1 MATHPAGTWTVKMA
15 TTSVRVG
22 SGPDAASR
30 RRSRIDPLKALYL
43 IAALYVI
50 AFLLFP
56 LGKVLFETAGYLFNA
71 ERPLPSSLI
80 PYMMRITWNS
90 IQLALITTVVCV
102 VIATPLAIAIAKL
115 RLPFRTGW
123 TVLLTLPFITPPF
136 ISSFA
141 VIILFGRSGVL
152 TRILESIGI
161 TVPSIYGLNGLVLTQ
176 VLHLTP
182 YALLL
187 ILAGLRTVPK
197 HTEEAALSMGEG
209 FFGTMR
215 RIVVPYIYPHILAGA
230 VLVFLSS
237 IGDVGA
243 PLLIGGNY
251 RVLPVEIYSNFVSFL
266 GDDRI
271 PVIFSAWIILIT
283 AFMLYFVKRLLDK
296 TEVKHK
302 ARAETFTYD
311 IRWLRRLATVVLT
324 AVTAFFMLPYAA
336 ILVSSFG
343 TVWSQN
349 LLPNAF
355 TLANYQRALSDTQP
369 IMNSMFLV
377 AVITPICL
385 FLAVMLGHMQRSM
398 PRLRWFDYFTLLPFV
413 IPGVVI
419 GVGVIRAYS
428 GVTLFGIDFTAS
440 AIVLIVAVSIRR
452 LAHTMRVLTA
462 GYARI
467 DQSQEEASWSL
478 GASNILTFWR
488 VVLPQ
493 MSATLFAAAV
503 IAITK
508 VITELGATLLV
519 YPPGWRTMPV
529 YIFFYV
535 SEGQIARGSAM
546 GVILILMVGV
556 GTAVANMISRSRR
569 AAT

>member
-1 MATHPAGTWTVKMA
+1 MK
-15 TTSVRVG
+15 VG
-22 SGPDAASR
+22 DARTGPPPGR
-30 RRSRIDPLKALYL
+30 RRFRFDPLKILYA

-56 LGKVLFETAGYLFNA
+56 LGKVLLETVGMLFNA
-71 ERPLPSSLI
+71 ERPLPESLI
-80 PYMMRITWNS
+80 PYMLRITWNS
-90 IQLALITTVVCV
+90 IRLALITTVVCV
-102 VIATPLAIAIAKL
+102 VLAVPLAVAISKL
-115 RLPFRTGW
+115 RLPFRAGW

-141 VIILFGRSGVL
+141 VIILFGRTGVL
-152 TRILESIGI
+152 TQIMEMIGI
-161 TVPSIYGLNGLVLTQ
+161 PGIPIYGLNGLVMTQ
-176 VLHLTP
+176 VLNLTP

-187 ILAGLRTVPK
+187 ILAGLQTVPK
-197 HTEEAALSMGEG
+197 NMEEAALTMGES

-215 RIVVPYIYPHILAGA
+215 KVVIPYIYPHILAGA

-237 IGDVGA
+237 LGDVGA

-271 PVIFSAWIILIT
+271 PIIFSAWIILIT
-283 AFMLYFVKRLLDK
+283 MFMLFFVKRLLDK

-302 ARAETFTYD
+302 ARLQTFTYD
-311 IRWLRRLATVVLT
+311 LPGLRWVAT
-324 AVTAFFMLPYAA
+324 AVLALVTTFFMLPYIA

-343 TVWSQN
+343 TVWTSN
-349 LLPNAF
+349 LLPNGF
-355 TLANYQRALSDTQP
+355 TLANYRQALSDTQP
-369 IMNSMFLV
+369 IMNSVILM

-385 FLAVMLGHMQRSM
+385 FLAVMLGHMQRSL
-398 PRLRWFDYFTLLPFV
+398 PKLRWFDYFTLLPFV

-419 GVGVIRAYS
+419 GVGIIRAYS
-428 GVTLFGIDFTAS
+428 GVTFFGVDFTAT
-440 AIVLIVAVSIRR
+440 ALVLVVAVSIRR
-452 LAHTMRVLTA
+452 LAHTARVLTA

-467 DQSQEEASWSL
+467 DRSQEEASWSL
-478 GASNILTFWR
+478 GASNFRTFWQ

-493 MSATLFAAAV
+493 MNATLLAAAV

-519 YPPGWRTMPV
+519 YPPGWRTMAV
-529 YIFFYV
+529 YIYFYV

-546 GVILILMVGV
+546 GVLLILLVGV
-556 GTAVANMISRSRR
+556 GTAVANQISRTRK
-569 AAT
+569 AAS

>member
-1 MATHPAGTWTVKMA
+1 MATSSARW
-15 TTSVRVG
+15 G
-22 SGPDAASR
+22 SGPGGAPR
-30 RRSRIDPLKALYL
+30 RTGWPRIDPLRVLYL

-56 LGKVLFETAGYLFNA
+56 LGKVLVETVGYLFNA
-71 ERPLPSSLI
+71 ERPLPETLI

-90 IQLALITTVVCV
+90 IRLALITTAICV
-102 VIATPLAIAIAKL
+102 ALALPLAIAIAKL
-115 RLPFRTGW
+115 RPPFRAGW

-152 TRILESIGI
+152 TRLMEMVGI
-161 TVPSIYGLNGLVLTQ
+161 PTFSIYGLNGLVLTQ
-176 VLHLTP
+176 VLHLVP

-187 ILAGLRTVPK
+187 ILAGLQTVPK
-197 HTEEAALSMGEG
+197 HTEEAALSMGG
-209 FFGTMR
+209 TFFGTMR
-215 RIVVPYIYPHILAGA
+215 KIVIPYIYPHILAGA

-271 PVIFSAWIILIT
+271 PIIFSAWIILIT
-283 AFMLYFVKRLLDK
+283 VFMLFFVKRLLDK

-302 ARAETFTYD
+302 ARRETYSYD
-311 IRWLRRLATVVLT
+311 IPWLRRTATVVLSL
-324 AVTAFFMLPYAA
+324 VTVFFMLPYVA
-336 ILVSSFG
+336 ILISSLG

-355 TLANYQRALSDTQP
+355 TWANYQRALSDTQP
-369 IMNSMFLV
+369 IMNSLFLV

-398 PRLRWFDYFTLLPFV
+398 PKLRWFDYFTLLPFV
-413 IPGVVI
+413 IPGVVL
-419 GVGVIRAYS
+419 GVGIIRAYS

-440 AIVLIVAVSIRR
+440 ALVLIVAVSIRR

-478 GASNILTFWR
+478 GASNIRTFWR

-493 MSATLFAAAV
+493 MNATLLAAAV
-503 IAITK
+503 IAVTK

-519 YPPGWRTMPV
+519 YPPGWRTMAV

-546 GVILILMVGV
+546 GVILIVLVGI
-556 GTAVANMISRSRR
+556 GTALANAISKSRR
-569 AAT
+569 AAS

>member
-1 MATHPAGTWTVKMA
+1 MATA
-15 TTSVRVG
+15 TARAEGG
-22 SGPDAASR
+22 SARAR
-30 RRSRIDPLKALYL
+30 RPRFDPLKALYL
-43 IAALYVI
+43 VAAIYVV
-50 AFLLFP
+50 AFLVFP
-56 LGKVLFETAGYLFNA
+56 LAKVLFETAGLLFNA
-71 ERPLPSSLI
+71 ERPLPETLI

-90 IQLALITTVVCV
+90 IRLALITTVVCV
-102 VIATPLAIAIAKL
+102 AIALPLAIAIAKL
-115 RLPFRTGW
+115 RPPFRTGW

-152 TRILESIGI
+152 TQLMEMVGI
-161 TVPSIYGLNGLVLTQ
+161 PGFPIYGLNGLVLTQ

-187 ILAGLRTVPK
+187 ILAGLQTVPK

-283 AFMLYFVKRLLDK
+283 AFMLFFVKRLLDK

-302 ARAETFTYD
+302 ARTETFTYD
-311 IRWLRRLATVVLT
+311 VPWLRRAATVVLT
-324 AVTAFFMLPYAA
+324 LVTAFFMLPYVA
-336 ILVSSFG
+336 IVISSLG
-343 TVWSQN
+343 TVWASK

-355 TLANYQRALSDTQP
+355 TLANYQRALGDTQP
-369 IMNSMFLV
+369 ILNSMFLV
-377 AVITPICL
+377 AVITPLCL
-385 FLAVMLGHMQRSM
+385 FLAVMLGHMLRAM
-398 PRLRWFDYFTLLPFV
+398 PKLRWFDYFTLLPFV

-419 GVGVIRAYS
+419 GVGIIRAYS
-428 GVTLFGIDFTAS
+428 GVTLFGVDFTAS
-440 AIVLIVAVSIRR
+440 ALVLVTAVSIRR
-452 LAHTMRVLTA
+452 LAQTMRVMTA

-478 GASNILTFWR
+478 GASNARTFTR

-493 MSATLFAAAV
+493 MRPVLFAGAV

-546 GVILILMVGV
+546 GVLLILLVGV
-556 GTAVANMISRSRR
+556 GTAVANLISKSRR